1 MMINGQFGAVS
12 KDYRMDFSAGSSNW
26 STYLSCPLR

>member
-12 KDYRMDFSAGSSNW
+12 KQPAQWSIVLAGRVV
-26 STYLSCPLR
+26 PRPDGDA